1 MQGTLL
7 ASNLGFPEGPV
18 VMPDGAIVLCD
29 GNTGELLV
37 WKDGTM
43 STFADMGGSPWGALL
58 GSDGAVY
65 VTQGGN
71 VPGSPTRARCPGSS
85 E

>member
-37 WKDGTM
+37 WKDGAM
-43 STFADMGGSPWGALL
+43 GRFAKLFPEPRPDQ
-58 GSDGAVY
+58 VIE
-65 VTQGGN
+65 
-71 VPGSPTRARCPGSS
+71 VP
-85 E
+85 